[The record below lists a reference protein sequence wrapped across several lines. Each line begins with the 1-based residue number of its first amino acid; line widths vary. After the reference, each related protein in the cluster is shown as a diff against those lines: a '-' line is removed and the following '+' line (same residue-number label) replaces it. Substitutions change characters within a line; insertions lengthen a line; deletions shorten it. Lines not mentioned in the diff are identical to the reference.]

1 MREFLR
7 ARRITAVIPEPAD
20 QIGHRKRRGSR
31 GGQPPA
37 FDSAGYRGRNVVERH
52 FNLLKHWRG
61 LAT

>member
-1 MREFLR
+1 M
-7 ARRITAVIPEPAD
+7 IPEPAD